1 MGIAKP
7 SQAQW
12 ANACPRAQVA
22 SGGNPPSREQ
32 CVFEGPREIPQRNKK
47 MIGQTKRPKWWH
59 THYKTPNNRQRA
71 GVLLFYLALPRP
83 TSLYL
88 ALPRSTSLYLAL
100 PRPIS
105 PYLALPRSTSL
116 YLALP
121 RPTSPHLAHQQ
132 GGRDLPAERPGLTSR
147 AGTYQQGRD
156 LRDRRGPGKRGG
168 TGETGGGHSISPFVA
183 LSCCGLSASMTDSY
197 TYPKHPNTCDPMSSQ
212 LIATHV
218 SFHTN
223 TTFTPT
229 KRL

>member
-1 MGIAKP
+1 MPRTSDLVPRPGRGRRHCCSLRSLLPRTVARTTPPALRIMFKP
-7 SQAQW
+7 
-12 ANACPRAQVA
+12 VTTD
-22 SGGNPPSREQ
+22 PPS
-32 CVFEGPREIPQRNKK
+32 
-47 MIGQTKRPKWWH
+47 
-59 THYKTPNNRQRA
+59 RQRA